1 MKPSLI
7 ACLALLIPCM
17 LPSCQSTS
25 SATQETSAEVTLPP
39 YNGPKARI
47 LIDDFIWGVGG
58 DGSYAAEWEYEG
70 PDGETHR
77 GRWSAQSNK
86 VTNGLQAS
94 LSQSL
99 MSTDRFIV
107 QDRAMLKQYKQEQ
120 KLKDEGIVKADT
132 APKMGRVNSAELL
145 IRGTVLEWEEDASGS
160 GGMGGGFLGPIAGGI
175 GLSSQKGKVVVQ
187 VEIIDL
193 ETGDKLVSRQVRGE
207 ASSSGLTFGGFGWG
221 GGAILGGWAGI
232 ELVKRRL
239 QLGTQTGEFFVYPL
253 AVGTA
258 IARLGCF
265 ATGLEDQTHGLAT
278 GRPWGVD
285 FGDGVARHPTQLY
298 EVAFVLLLAVGLHR
312 CAQRRG
318 WEHGLLFRHYVT
330 GYLTFRLAVEF
341 LKPREVWLPGL
352 SVTQVICAVAVAWL
366 WWRCSPEPQRAD

>member
-7 ACLALLIPCM
+7 ACLALLIPCI

-25 SATQETSAEVTLPP
+25 SATHETSAEVTLPP

-77 GRWSAQSNK
+77 GHWSAQSNK

-145 IRGTVLEWEEDASGS
+145 IRGTVLEWEDDASGS
-160 GGMGGGFLGPIAGGI
+160 GGMGGGFFGPIAGGI

-221 GGAILGGWAGI
+221 GGAILGGVFSEYEKKPMGDAI
-232 ELVKRRL
+232 RK
-239 QLGTQTGEFFVYPL
+239 
-253 AVGTA
+253 A
-258 IARLGCF
+258 IAESVKLV
-265 ATGLEDQTHGLAT
+265 ATNVPQEYY
-278 GRPWGVD
+278 
-285 FGDGVARHPTQLY
+285 RHT
-298 EVAFVLLLAVGLHR
+298 
-312 CAQRRG
+312 RG
-318 WEHGLLFRHYVT
+318 G
-330 GYLTFRLAVEF
+330 
-341 LKPREVWLPGL
+341 
-352 SVTQVICAVAVAWL
+352 AVAA
-366 WWRCSPEPQRAD
+366 R